1 MTAGATDAAAA
12 LGRLSA
18 LVEQRIG
25 VFAPVTA
32 GDSLE
37 RVAGERARALGL
49 GSVARYV
56 DHLGLPTSQGELQA
70 FIDVLT
76 NGKTYFMR
84 TPAHFR
90 ALRSAL
96 AERRLAGLP
105 PARVWSAA
113 CATGEE
119 AYSVAIVATEVA
131 TEIELWASD
140 VNGRYLDVARA
151 GTYDEW
157 SLRAVPKAQRDRW
170 FMQVVLGDVVR
181 WRVKPELVRG
191 MHFRHHNLLDGSLR
205 PTVGGWDVVLLR
217 NCLIYM
223 RPQAA
228 RRILAAIA
236 SALSPG
242 GVIVLGPGESF
253 SEATEL
259 ELVTL
264 HGCPVY
270 ARRGTHE
277 GAGPARGPGASHRP
291 TARADSSG
299 PIGAALV
306 LPQGRRSD
314 APPPAPDAIRAHAAA
329 ALERGDRERAQS
341 MLARIADGDA
351 LAALSLG
358 NLRRSV
364 DAAAALAL
372 YARAVELDPLLA
384 EARLLLGLAHRS
396 SGDPALAVTELE
408 RALFLDPNL
417 WPASFALAPLYESAG
432 RAAPALREY
441 RRTLK
446 ILEASTRAPVL
457 RSLGVDLEDL
467 AAPARDVVL
476 ACQRKVG
483 P

>member
-1 MTAGATDAAAA
+1 MKARTTDAAQA
-12 LGRLSA
+12 LVRLST

-49 GSVARYV
+49 GTVARYV

-70 FIDVLT
+70 LIDVLT

-90 ALRSAL
+90 ALRSLL
-96 AERRLAGLP
+96 ADRRQAGLP
-105 PARVWSAA
+105 PARLWSAA

-119 AYSVAIVATEVA
+119 AYSIAMVATEVA
-131 TEIELWASD
+131 AEIELWASD

-170 FMQVVLGDVVR
+170 FDQVMLADVVR

-191 MHFRHHNLLDGSLR
+191 MRFRQHNLLDGSLR
-205 PTVGGWDVVLLR
+205 PTMGGWDVVLLR

-223 RPQAA
+223 RPQAVQ
-228 RRILAAIA
+228 RILAAIA
-236 SALSPG
+236 SALAPD
-242 GVIVLGPGESF
+242 GVVVLGPGESF

-259 ELVTL
+259 ELLTL

-270 ARRGTHE
+270 ARRGARVE
-277 GAGPARGPGASHRP
+277 AGPLPKPGESEWAPVR
-291 TARADSSG
+291 SG
-299 PIGAALV
+299 SIVPIGAALI
-306 LPQGRRSD
+306 LPQQRRSE
-314 APPPAPDAIRAHAAA
+314 PPPSAPDAIRAHAAA
-329 ALERGDRERAQS
+329 ALERGDHERARS
-341 MLARIADGDA
+341 MLARIADADA

-358 NLRRSV
+358 NLVAAV
-364 DAAAALAL
+364 DSAGALAL

-396 SGDPALAVTELE
+396 AGDPALAVTELE
-408 RALFLDPNL
+408 RSLFLDPNL
-417 WPASFALAPLYESAG
+417 WPASFALAALYESAG
-432 RAAPALREY
+432 RQTPALREY
-441 RRTLK
+441 RRTAK
-446 ILEASTRAPVL
+446 VLEASQRPPEL
-457 RSLGVDLEDL
+457 RSLGADLGD
-467 AAPARDVVL
+467 VL
-476 ACQRKVG
+476 AQASAVALACRRKLG
-483 P
+483 G